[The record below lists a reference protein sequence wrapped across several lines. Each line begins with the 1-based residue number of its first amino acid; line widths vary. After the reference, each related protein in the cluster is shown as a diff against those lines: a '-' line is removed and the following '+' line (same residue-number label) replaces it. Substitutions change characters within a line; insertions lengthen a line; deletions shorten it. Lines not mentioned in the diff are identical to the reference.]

1 MPSDAAVTNTAM
13 PVELGL
19 DAVNH
24 SCLPSPARINSY
36 GLKRAALAIYGQMFN
51 RRCCGEWQVVTAG
64 AGWRG
69 ARGVG
74 RGLGVRNNLLV
85 GIFRAFM

>member
-1 MPSDAAVTNTAM
+1 MPSDDAVTKTAV

-24 SCLPSPARINSY
+24 FCLPPPARINSY
-36 GLKRAALAIYGQMFN
+36 DSKPAALAIYGQMFN
-51 RRCCGEWQVVTAG
+51 YHHCREWQVVTVG

-69 ARGVG
+69 ARGLG
-74 RGLGVRNNLLV
+74 RRPGVRNNLLV